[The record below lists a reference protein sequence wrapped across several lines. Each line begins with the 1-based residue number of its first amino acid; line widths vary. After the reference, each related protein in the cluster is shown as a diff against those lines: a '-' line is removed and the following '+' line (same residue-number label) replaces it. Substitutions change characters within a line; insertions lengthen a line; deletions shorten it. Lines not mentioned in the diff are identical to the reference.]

1 MDDFITGV
9 DVLTERDVIDYTVNS
24 CGEYFCELLLN
35 ANDFTYVSIKGSSVV
50 DYCVIPYENLRHYRN
65 FEVMR
70 ASVVIKVQYLVYSTQ
85 NTYRIIQYCVGNL
98 KPIFQLKNQIVFIIM

>member
-1 MDDFITGV
+1 MENF
-9 DVLTERDVIDYTVNS
+9 
-24 CGEYFCELLLN
+24 FCEFLLN
-35 ANDFTYVSIKGSSVV
+35 ANCCVLSGRNYYHNDFTYVSTKGSSVV
-50 DYCVIPYENLRHYRN
+50 DYCVIPYENLRHYKN

>member
-70 ASVVIKVQYLVYSTQ
+70 ASVICKKKCNIWYIRPKTHTGSF
-85 NTYRIIQYCVGNL
+85 N
-98 KPIFQLKNQIVFIIM
+98 IVLGI